1 MLINSWEYE
10 WVIKI
15 VSGSKTIVSGSARSW
30 IQDTRDWK
38 VASRILWLEV
48 HSNQTRLRQ
57 LLWFLHPWWR
67 LLRQN
72 IQRQQQELLWLW
84 FQARISTL
92 FSWYFF
98 RHFNFTFYSLL
109 SKFFNA
115 LLHEFTNIYGLVL
128 VVWIIKFLFQR
139 QWRSDA
145 RGTRRIQFSTF

>member
-15 VSGSKTIVSGSARSW
+15 VSGSKVIVSGSTRSW

-57 LLWFLHPWWR
+57 LLWFLHSRRR

-84 FQARISTL
+84 FQARIFYRIAFKAHYSVDI
-92 FSWYFF
+92 FSGILILHFTVCWVNFLMHYFMKLQ
-98 RHFNFTFYSLL
+98 TYM
-109 SKFFNA
+109 
-115 LLHEFTNIYGLVL
+115 
-128 VVWIIKFLFQR
+128 VWWSEL
-139 QWRSDA
+139 
-145 RGTRRIQFSTF
+145 